1 MSTKLLAAT
10 TAGLLSLAL
19 LTACGPSDTE
29 PGSAASSAAPAAPT
43 ATATNAPPAA
53 SAAATNGPAGD
64 PSCNP
69 ASQGAHRLKP
79 VANHKVIYPDKQ
91 KDHATLKAQDAKF
104 VCDATGGHY
113 EGTGPVK
120 SYNISKDIQV
130 YNSAGPGVE
139 DVDAGKGY
147 DGTANSFDLLM
158 LRVYDCMGGAKFCAK
173 YNAWEIGQD
182 ADGKINYLKQ
192 INP

>member
-1 MSTKLLAAT
+1 MTTKLLAAAA
-10 TAGLLSLAL
+10 AGLLSLGL
-19 LTACGPSDTE
+19 LTACGPSDSS
-29 PGSAASSAAPAAPT
+29 PDPAVSSAAPAAPASSA
-43 ATATNAPPAA
+43 ATAAAPVASNAPAA
-53 SAAATNGPAGD
+53 D

-79 VANHKVIYPDKQ
+79 VPNHKVIYPDKHR
-91 KDHATLKAQDAKF
+91 DHSTLQAQDAKF

-120 SYNISKDIQV
+120 SYTLSKDIQV
-130 YNSAGPGVE
+130 YLSAGPGSE
-139 DVDAGKGY
+139 DVDGGKGY